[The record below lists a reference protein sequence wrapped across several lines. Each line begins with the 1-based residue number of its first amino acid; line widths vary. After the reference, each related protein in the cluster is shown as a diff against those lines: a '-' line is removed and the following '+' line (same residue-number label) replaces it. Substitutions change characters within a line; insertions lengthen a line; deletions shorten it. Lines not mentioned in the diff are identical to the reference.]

1 MEKYEVLEQLEPGA
15 LGTMLVAELKTEKG
29 VEKKYVIKQ
38 VECIEEKKANEALKE
53 AMDLLKL
60 HHSNVCAYKEFF
72 VTWDNEI
79 SSLFVCLVMQHS
91 GQRDLSSVIKE
102 KRQKSEKIT
111 DMVVLKFLGQMVD
124 ALLYIH
130 KQNIFHRNLKPS
142 NILVTGEASFMLSD
156 FSTETLMTDEMKWKI
171 RVEEN
176 SKSWMAPETVGFSFT
191 DKSDIWSLGCIL
203 LDMMTCFVLNAEEI
217 TSLLQDIRQ
226 DTSCLE
232 GVLTP
237 MQNGDNSSSPLFP
250 ILFVMLQIQPS
261 MRPTAKDLTD
271 VPFIRECLSI
281 AGVSLVNLKKSLPP
295 KITDVLL
302 EGGIE
307 SVLEC
312 MRAFWDVEE
321 VQAEAIQHLASF
333 VRDKSALPYLLT
345 FTESIT
351 FAMKTHVDS
360 LKLQVDGCSL
370 LLEILSQALEQ
381 DVVMALDENVAS
393 SLLDTVRKHSEN
405 EELLSLVC
413 TLLMM
418 ISASEVAAE
427 NLRRVGVIPDLLS
440 VLRNFLHNERICFS
454 CCGILW
460 SLAVSEKNV
469 DRALLKSA
477 VPVTSAVLQEH
488 LQNGTVT
495 ESACSALWALSLQG
509 CLTENEYEPTTALL
523 LDALRMNLG
532 RPVLVKNACLALASL
547 LRLSALRFIM
557 DSKGSGINLIKDA
570 YHLHF
575 DDPEVVKTI
584 CMLVNE
590 MVQYD
595 DVVLDMLCQ
604 KMEDLLSEIKCCFQS
619 SMEITTLVDATLL
632 KLQKK
637 NFL

>member
-1 MEKYEVLEQLEPGA
+1 
-15 LGTMLVAELKTEKG
+15 MLVVELKTEKG
-29 VEKKYVIKQ
+29 AEKKYVLKQ
-38 VECIEEKKANEALKE
+38 VECIEEKQANEALKE

-60 HHSNVCAYKEFF
+60 HHSNICAYKEVF

-79 SSLFVCLVMQHS
+79 SSLFLCLVMQHS
-91 GQRDLSSVIKE
+91 GQGDLSSVIKE
-102 KRQKSEKIT
+102 KRQRSEKIT
-111 DMVVLKFLGQMVD
+111 DMVILKFLGQMVD

-130 KQNIFHRNLKPS
+130 KRSIFHRNLKPS

-176 SKSWMAPETVGFSFT
+176 SKSWMAPETFGFSFT
-191 DKSDIWSLGCIL
+191 EKSDIWSLGCIL
-203 LDMMTCFVLNAEEI
+203 LDMTTCFVLNAEEI

-232 GVLTP
+232 GVLTL
-237 MQNGDNSSSPLFP
+237 MQNGDNSSLPLFP
-250 ILFVMLQIQPS
+250 VLFMMLQIQPS

-271 VPFIRECLSI
+271 VPFIRECLTV
-281 AGVSLVNLKKSLPP
+281 AGASLVNVKKSLPS
-295 KITDVLL
+295 KIIDVLL

-307 SVLEC
+307 SVLES
-312 MRAFWDVEE
+312 MQAFWDIEE
-321 VQAEAIQHLASF
+321 AQAKAIQHLASF

-345 FTESIT
+345 FTELIT

-370 LLEILSQALEQ
+370 LLEIFSQALEQ
-381 DVVMALDENVAS
+381 DVVMALGENVTS
-393 SLLDTVRKHSEN
+393 SLSETVRKHSEN
-405 EELLSLVC
+405 EELLSLLC

-427 NLRRVGVIPDLLS
+427 NLRKVGVIPDLLS
-440 VLRNFLHNERICFS
+440 ILRNFYHNEKICLS
-454 CCGILW
+454 CCGALW
-460 SLAVSEKNV
+460 SLAASEKNV
-469 DRALLKSA
+469 DQALLKSG
-477 VPVTSAVLQEH
+477 VPVISVVLQEH

-509 CLTENEYEPTTALL
+509 CLTENDYEPTTVLL
-523 LDALRMNLG
+523 LDVLRMNLE

-547 LRLSALRFIM
+547 LRQSEISALRFIT

-570 YHLHF
+570 YNLHF
-575 DDPEVVKTI
+575 DDPEVVESI
-584 CMLVNE
+584 CVLINE

-595 DVVLDMLCQ
+595 DVVLDMLSQ
-604 KMEDLLSEIKCCFQS
+604 KMEELVFEIKNRFPS
-619 SMEITTLVDATLL
+619 SVEIMTLVDPTLL
-632 KLQKK
+632 KLQK
-637 NFL
+637 